1 MARQT
6 KQSSAAELNTAQP
19 SITASETTPSQ
30 SGSLTK
36 GLAILEVLATSDKPL
51 GVTDIALIMDT
62 AKSGV
67 HRLLQTL
74 RSTGWVSKTPEGRYE
89 CTLRL
94 WEFGMRLG
102 DRVDLKRVA
111 VPAMKILAATTQEAV
126 HLSILDKADVLY
138 IDKIDSPQP
147 VRAYTSIGSRSPAYA
162 VATGK
167 VLLAFS
173 DPQTVLRATRSMQAF
188 SQHTLT
194 TRDALNS
201 ELQRIR
207 ETGYA
212 INRGEWRETVCGLA
226 APIFDRRNQLV
237 GAIGIS
243 GPAERLTLRI
253 LKGYAPDV
261 IAAARDISAN
271 LGHHDSA
278 LAK

>member
-94 WEFGMRLG
+94 
-102 DRVDLKRVA
+102 
-111 VPAMKILAATTQEAV
+111 
-126 HLSILDKADVLY
+126 
-138 IDKIDSPQP
+138 
-147 VRAYTSIGSRSPAYA
+147 
-162 VATGK
+162 
-167 VLLAFS
+167 
-173 DPQTVLRATRSMQAF
+173 
-188 SQHTLT
+188 
-194 TRDALNS
+194 
-201 ELQRIR
+201 
-207 ETGYA
+207 
-212 INRGEWRETVCGLA
+212 
-226 APIFDRRNQLV
+226 
-237 GAIGIS
+237 
-243 GPAERLTLRI
+243 
-253 LKGYAPDV
+253 
-261 IAAARDISAN
+261 
-271 LGHHDSA
+271 
-278 LAK
+278 